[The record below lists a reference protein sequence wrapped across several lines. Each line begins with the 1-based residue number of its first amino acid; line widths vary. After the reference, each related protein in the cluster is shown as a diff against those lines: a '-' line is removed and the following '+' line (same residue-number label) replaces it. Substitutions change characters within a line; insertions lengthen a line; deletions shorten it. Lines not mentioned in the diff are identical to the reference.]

1 MIRHIVLAVVLAA
14 PIGALAADG
23 SRQTIDLRV
32 PNAMEQLQ
40 RSNPAHYEK
49 IRLIIADLREE
60 PQRAEGDWLQVKYD
74 AGNTLLRDI
83 VKTSY
88 PPKQVLHFSLDRV
101 HYVMY
106 VTRSDMMAKIVPAV
120 APGR

>member
-1 MIRHIVLAVVLAA
+1 MFRHIVLAVALAA
-14 PIGALAADG
+14 PISTLAAE
-23 SRQTIDLRV
+23 RTVDLRA
-32 PNAMEQLQ
+32 PKALEQLQ
-40 RSNPAHYEK
+40 QSNPAHYEK

-101 HYVMY
+101 HYIMY